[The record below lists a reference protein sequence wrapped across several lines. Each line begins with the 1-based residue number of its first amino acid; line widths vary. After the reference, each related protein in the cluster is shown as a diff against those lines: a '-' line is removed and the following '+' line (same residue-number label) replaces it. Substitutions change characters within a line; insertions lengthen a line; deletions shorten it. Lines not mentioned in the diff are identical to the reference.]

1 MKTTE
6 NPQNTEEIQSSSQAS
21 NEISHNHQ
29 NSLVAESP
37 RAATG
42 SSSKGINQNKNV
54 CREDIE
60 LVQNLIERCLQ
71 LYMNRGE
78 VVRTLSTR
86 AKIEPAF
93 TTLVWKKLEE
103 ENSEFFRAYYI
114 SLKLKSQI
122 NLFNQLLE
130 HQSHL
135 MKSSVLPNTP
145 VAPIHIGMDTKT
157 VNSMPMGYP
166 VLQQT
171 AMPAIGQPHFDATGC
186 ALTSCHVVHGIP
198 APVRFL
204 PISINSGKDILMNG
218 GTPEEAVSAVPCSIS
233 EINGSPASVASNNH
247 FPFTPSEISGMALDA
262 SGLDATLTSAVASSE
277 EFHLGQDCHIG
288 SSKASLGSLGQL
300 WNLNLSELTTD
311 LANFGDLG
319 ALEDYTGSP
328 FLPSDSD
335 ILLNSPERDDQV
347 EEYFADPVTVP
358 SAQPDEEKL

>member
-6 NPQNTEEIQSSSQAS
+6 NTEEIQSSSQAS

-42 SSSKGINQNKNV
+42 SSPKGINQNKNV
-54 CREDIE
+54 SHEDIE

-135 MKSSVLPNTP
+135 MKSSILPN
-145 VAPIHIGMDTKT
+145 APAAPLHIGIHTRT
-157 VNSMPMGYP
+157 VNSMPIGYP

-171 AMPAIGQPHFDATGC
+171 AMTAIGQPHFDAAGC

-198 APVRFL
+198 APARFQ
-204 PISINSGKDILMNG
+204 PISINSGKDISMNG
-218 GTPEEAVSAVPCSIS
+218 GAPEVAVPCSAIS

-247 FPFTPSEISGMALDA
+247 FPFPPSEISGMALDA
-262 SGLDATLTSAVASSE
+262 SGLDATLTSVVASSE
-277 EFHLGQDCHIG
+277 DLQLAQHCHIG
-288 SSKASLGSLGQL
+288 SSKDSLGSLGQL

-311 LANFGDLG
+311 LANLGDLG

-335 ILLNSPERDDQV
+335 ILLNSPERDDKV
-347 EEYFADPVTVP
+347 EEYFADPVTAP
-358 SAQPDEEKL
+358 SAQPDEEEKL

>member
-1 MKTTE
+1 
-6 NPQNTEEIQSSSQAS
+6 
-21 NEISHNHQ
+21 
-29 NSLVAESP
+29 
-37 RAATG
+37 
-42 SSSKGINQNKNV
+42 
-54 CREDIE
+54 
-60 LVQNLIERCLQ
+60 
-71 LYMNRGE
+71 
-78 VVRTLSTR
+78 
-86 AKIEPAF
+86 
-93 TTLVWKKLEE
+93 
-103 ENSEFFRAYYI
+103 
-114 SLKLKSQI
+114 
-122 NLFNQLLE
+122 
-130 HQSHL
+130 
-135 MKSSVLPNTP
+135 
-145 VAPIHIGMDTKT
+145 
-157 VNSMPMGYP
+157 MPMGYP

-311 LANFGDLG
+311 LANFGGEMDGITASREGSGGMREMHICISLQSTNLSISCFLFTLSLLLIIISSYLLVEDLG

>member
-1 MKTTE
+1 MLSKRLRKM
-6 NPQNTEEIQSSSQAS
+6 QAG
-21 NEISHNHQ
+21 
-29 NSLVAESP
+29 A
-37 RAATG
+37 
-42 SSSKGINQNKNV
+42 
-54 CREDIE
+54 
-60 LVQNLIERCLQ
+60 
-71 LYMNRGE
+71 
-78 VVRTLSTR
+78 
-86 AKIEPAF
+86 
-93 TTLVWKKLEE
+93 
-103 ENSEFFRAYYI
+103 
-114 SLKLKSQI
+114 
-122 NLFNQLLE
+122 
-130 HQSHL
+130 
-135 MKSSVLPNTP
+135 
-145 VAPIHIGMDTKT
+145 

-166 VLQQT
+166 VIQQT
-171 AMPAIGQPHFDATGC
+171 AMTAIGQPHFDATGC

-311 LANFGDLG
+311 LANLGGEMDGITASREGSGGTRKLMPKGVLLMSKKNKRENLPFPRADLG

-358 SAQPDEEKL
+358 SAQSDEEKL